1 MSYVYTQLC
10 VLWVAT
16 RRYPHNAELCRSA
29 KRTAFWRLI
38 KPRPSDIG
46 GHASAGEGRA
56 DNPGDPL
63 RAAT

>member
-16 RRYPHNAELCRSA
+16 RALL
-29 KRTAFWRLI
+29 F

-56 DNPGDPL
+56 DHPGDPL
-63 RAAT
+63 RAAA